1 MDECHSAIL
10 HDNMNISRLMFYAQQ
25 VEETRLRRKN
35 KEAKMMKSYDDG
47 VSNGRLEIQD
57 KPRFKKKFTNQVPSK
72 FPKARDD
79 RESRP
84 KSQKRKVLADLARNQ
99 LVESVA
105 RIIMVIA
112 LLGQTI
118 ALGVAR

>member
-1 MDECHSAIL
+1 
-10 HDNMNISRLMFYAQQ
+10 
-25 VEETRLRRKN
+25 
-35 KEAKMMKSYDDG
+35 MMKSYDDG